1 MAKQCATEKTMERQ
15 NRIGKVLEQM
25 MMEMDYDDIFVSDL
39 CSRAGISR
47 RSFYRYFNSKEDV
60 LKFVLEDIIRDCHL
74 QAIFKFCP
82 DRDLEER
89 LVDFFQYWM
98 DHQAHWLEMLSRNHQ
113 ESMLIDMYLDWTRE
127 EYLKDRNMKEED
139 RSMISVSLEY
149 AATGLLMTVF
159 RWARLG
165 FRKSPQEMAGYLAGV
180 MTRPLYD
187 RILEKS
193 PQL

>member
-74 QAIFKFCP
+74 QIVLMFCP
-82 DRDLEER
+82 ERSLEDRLTEF
-89 LVDFFQYWM
+89 LIYWKEK
-98 DHQAHWLEMLSRNHQ
+98 QPHWLEILTRNHQ
-113 ESMLIDMYLDWTRE
+113 EGLLIDMYLDWTRE

-165 FRKSPQEMAGYLAGV
+165 FRKSPQEMAGYLADV

-187 RILEKS
+187 WILEKS
-193 PQL
+193 SQL